1 MNKQILP
8 SLVAVLLL
16 AGGVWFL
23 ASGTRPMPEVSF
35 TLTDGRQLHSTDL
48 RGRSVLINFW
58 SVSCEVCL
66 RDMPTLARLHEEMR
80 EQGLEVIGVAMPQ
93 DPPPAVMA
101 TVERLAPP
109 YRIALDVNG
118 ELNRA
123 FGGVQVTP
131 TNILVGP
138 DGNIN
143 YSERGPVDE
152 TRLRATILTFQR

>member
-8 SLVAVLLL
+8 SLVAVLAL

-35 TLTDGRQLHSTDL
+35 NLTDGRILHSTDL
-48 RGRSVLINFW
+48 RGRSVLVNFW

-66 RDMPTLARLHEEMR
+66 RDAPTLARLRQEMQ
-80 EQGLEVIGVAMPQ
+80 EHGLEIIGVAMPH

-101 TVERLAPP
+101 MVERLAPP
-109 YRIALDVNG
+109 YPIALDVNG
-118 ELNRA
+118 DLNRA

-152 TRLRATILTFQR
+152 TRLRATVLTFQR